1 MAVTPGHTGDAVV
14 AGGTRSFPTRVV
26 PPVELPASTSY
37 LAGMSAAQL
46 GWKGVVLPEVTILGR
61 RVCVVA
67 RLRTDVHAERIAC
80 GVGPVTDRAT
90 VATWTWPEFAGTAPA
105 PAAEIVG
112 VLSVAR
118 HWRTGMAATVPFA
131 RYGDAAM
138 VLPSSA
144 VLSKDYVDNCLPRAR
159 SYGLSVVSADA
170 DATVSLDLSGR
181 RERVLLP
188 QDAVSRWVNEMVYE
202 QLLASY
208 DLPVA

>member
-26 PPVELPASTSY
+26 PPVELPASASF
-37 LAGMSAAQL
+37 LAGAAAAQL
-46 GWKGVVLPEVTILGR
+46 GWKGIVLPEVTMLGR

-80 GVGPVTDRAT
+80 GIGPVADRTT
-90 VATWTWPEFAGTAPA
+90 VATWTWREFAATAPA

-112 VLSVAR
+112 VLAVAR

-131 RYGDAAM
+131 RYGEAAM
-138 VLPSSA
+138 VLPSPA
-144 VLSKDYVDNCLPRAR
+144 VLTKDYVDNCLPRAR
-159 SYGLSVVSADA
+159 TYGLSVVSADT
-170 DATVSLDLSGR
+170 DATVMLDLSGR
-181 RERVLLP
+181 PERTLLP
-188 QDAVSRWVNEMVYE
+188 QDSVSRWINEMVYE

-208 DLPVA
+208 DLPVG

>member
-1 MAVTPGHTGDAVV
+1 MAVTPGHTGDAMV
-14 AGGTRSFPTRVV
+14 AGATRSFPTRVV

-37 LAGMSAAQL
+37 LAGAAAAQL
-46 GWKGVVLPEVTILGR
+46 GWKGVVLPEVTVLGR

-80 GVGPVTDRAT
+80 NIGPVTDRTT
-90 VATWTWPEFAGTAPA
+90 VATWTWPEFAATAPA

-112 VLSVAR
+112 VLAVAR

-131 RYGDAAM
+131 RYGEAAM

-144 VLSKDYVDNCLPRAR
+144 VLTKDYVDSCLPRAR
-159 SYGLSVVSADA
+159 TFGLSVVSADE
-170 DATVSLDLSGR
+170 DALVSLDLSGR
-181 RERVLLP
+181 RERTLLP
-188 QDAVSRWVNEMVYE
+188 PDAVSRWVNEIVYE

-208 DLPVA
+208 DLPVG

>member
-37 LAGMSAAQL
+37 LAGAAALQL
-46 GWKGVVLPEVTILGR
+46 RWKGVVLPEVTILGR

-67 RLRTDVHAERIAC
+67 SLRTDVHAERIAV
-80 GVGPVTDRAT
+80 GIGPVTDRTT
-90 VATWTWPEFAGTAPA
+90 VATWTWPEFAATAPA

-118 HWRTGMAATVPFA
+118 HWRTAMAATVPFA

-138 VLPSSA
+138 VLPTPA
-144 VLSKDYVDNCLPRAR
+144 VLTKDYVDNCLPRAR
-159 SYGLSVVSADA
+159 AYGLSIVSADPEA
-170 DATVSLDLSGR
+170 AVALDLEGP
-181 RERVLLP
+181 RERVLRP
-188 QDAVSRWVNEMVYE
+188 HDAVSRWINEIVYE

>member
-14 AGGTRSFPTRVV
+14 AGKSRSFPTRVV
-26 PPVELPASTSY
+26 PPVELPASASY
-37 LAGMSAAQL
+37 LAGAAAAQL
-46 GWKGVVLPEVTILGR
+46 GWKGVVLPEVTMLGR

-80 GVGPVTDRAT
+80 GIGPVADRTT

-131 RYGDAAM
+131 RYGEAAM
-138 VLPSSA
+138 VLPTSA
-144 VLSKDYVDNCLPRAR
+144 VLTKDYVEGCLPRAR
-159 SYGLSVVSADA
+159 SYGLSIVSADT
-170 DATVSLDLSGR
+170 DATVALDLSGR
-181 RERVLLP
+181 RERSLLP
-188 QDAVSRWVNEMVYE
+188 QDAVSRWINEMVYE